1 MVLSGHL
8 DGDVEEGEPE
18 DGAVHQ
24 GEGQG
29 VTGGQEG
36 GQSGRRRG
44 AGGGNAQ
51 LRIICNKLGAL
62 GNRLWNS

>member
-51 LRIICNKLGAL
+51 LRIICNK
-62 GNRLWNS
+62 